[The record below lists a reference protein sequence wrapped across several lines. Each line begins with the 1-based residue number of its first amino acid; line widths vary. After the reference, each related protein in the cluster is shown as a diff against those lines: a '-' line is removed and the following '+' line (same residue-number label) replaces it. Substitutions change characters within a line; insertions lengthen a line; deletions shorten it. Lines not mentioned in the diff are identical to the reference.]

1 MLIYPLDLTDGY
13 VKLIQN
19 VTPNDTH
26 VQDMEHYAVCNVWCF
41 HNFRASVVNLTANGI
56 PVPNDFEVDITD
68 PLLFAACD
76 VSLPDM
82 CKSTIDSAPGLIATP
97 LMALLLAFVAKLVAF

>member
-1 MLIYPLDLTDGY
+1 ML
-13 VKLIQN
+13 
-19 VTPNDTH
+19 
-26 VQDMEHYAVCNVWCF
+26 F
-41 HNFRASVVNLTANGI
+41 NFRDSISNLEAANLTI
-56 PVPNDFEVDITD
+56 PDDFEVDITD
-68 PLLFAACD
+68 PLLFAACG